1 MQFLKS
7 ARHTFATTS
16 KVYFPKVEDIL
27 ADDPQLGGESE
38 EEEEEPEP
46 EPEVGVN

>member
-16 KVYFPKVEDIL
+16 KVYFSKVEDIL